1 MIIGIKIGC
10 AEPPP
15 RPLPRELG
23 PLTLVAAA
31 DYLRRDVSRIDA
43 AVTGAVFDRRLTGS
57 YNLWRDQ
64 FVQDQRGG
72 TALDQSQETWDHIGQ
87 LTAHRASARCA
98 SCSPIRWWADVI
110 AGPGDGW
117 ATDAADGDDENEDP
131 DLVLGGWYDYDFMT
145 HVLTPRAQVVRTA
158 QGNAFKLEIL
168 AYYDDAGTSGMLT
181 IRWAPLIA
189 Q

>member
-1 MIIGIKIGC
+1 
-10 AEPPP
+10 
-15 RPLPRELG
+15 
-23 PLTLVAAA
+23 V
-31 DYLRRDVSRIDA
+31 RRR
-43 AVTGAVFDRRLTGS
+43 
-57 YNLWRDQ
+57 
-64 FVQDQRGG
+64 RGG
-72 TALDQSQETWDHIGQ
+72 
-87 LTAHRASARCA
+87 AHLARQHRHDERQ
-98 SCSPIRWWADVI
+98 IVADPDRI